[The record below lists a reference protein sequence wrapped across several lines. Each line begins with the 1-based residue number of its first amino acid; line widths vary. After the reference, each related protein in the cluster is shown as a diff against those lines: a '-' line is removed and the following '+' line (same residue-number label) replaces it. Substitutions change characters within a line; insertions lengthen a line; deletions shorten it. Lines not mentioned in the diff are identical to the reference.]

1 MRRVI
6 KDTAMSDIVK
16 CEYCKYEIT
25 VKELFE
31 DESVSVIPEHWYC
44 CKSCYDKDN
53 DNLLNIFEEDEW

>member
-1 MRRVI
+1 ML
-6 KDTAMSDIVK
+6 DIIK

-31 DESVSVIPEHWYC
+31 DERISSISEHWYC
-44 CKSCYDKDN
+44 CKSCYDKDT